1 VKLMIC
7 NISRSLQGG
16 VENIVADLVRKLP
29 SRGIDPVVGLV
40 KGARFNDPE
49 PYRRAFPDLPVE
61 VIDEHGKGTR
71 QARIEALE
79 ASILRVRP
87 DVVLIA
93 RVYDA
98 YAAITRIKHRHG
110 WPRLAVTI
118 QAYEPHYLYDARLYR
133 DHIDLC
139 VTSGELVRQGAI
151 QWSGLPAER
160 VVSIPGGVAAPKV
173 DRIPRSEGAPIRIG
187 YVGRL
192 DPDQKRALD
201 FIGFVQRL
209 NARGL
214 PYTLDLVGSGPAE
227 EAIRNAL
234 TGDIEAGRVR
244 MHGWVPVEEL
254 YRSIYPR
261 LDLFAHFAHTEGV
274 TIAPREAM
282 AHGVVPVISRFVG
295 LAAEGQFLDGENA
308 LTFPVGDLDAA
319 VACVARLMEEPATFE
334 RLSAAAMCSQGG
346 KYSEEGAI
354 DAWADAFKQSL
365 ERPAAGGPLPKI
377 HYPDDGRLAR
387 LGLSPWLAQRARDLL
402 GKRCVHTSGANE
414 WPTGSALIDADA
426 AREIMSIVDAEDR
439 ARAPENP

>member
-1 VKLMIC
+1 MRLLIC

-29 SRGIDPVVGLV
+29 SRGIDPVVGLT
-40 KGARFNDPE
+40 KGARYNDPE
-49 PYRRAFPDLPVE
+49 PYQKAFPDLPV
-61 VIDEHGKGTR
+61 VIIDESGKGTR

-79 ASILRVRP
+79 RSILKVQP

-98 YAAITRIKHRHG
+98 YEAVTRIKHRHG

-133 DHIDLC
+133 NHIDLC
-139 VTSGELVRQGAI
+139 VTSGELVRQGVI
-151 QWSGLPAER
+151 HWSGLAADR
-160 VVSIPGGVAAPKV
+160 VVNIPGGVAAPKV
-173 DRIPRSEGAPIRIG
+173 SRIPRAVGEPIRIG

-192 DPDQKRALD
+192 DPGQKRALD

-227 EAIRNAL
+227 EGIRAAL
-234 TGDIEAGRVR
+234 ADDIRQGRVR
-244 MHGWVPVEEL
+244 MHGWVGVEDL
-254 YRSIYPR
+254 YQRIYPR

-295 LAAEGQFLDGENA
+295 LAAEGQFLDGANA

-319 VACVARLMEEPATFE
+319 VSCVMRLVEEPATFE
-334 RLSAAAMCSQGG
+334 RLSAAAARSQGG
-346 KYSEEGAI
+346 RYSEEGAI
-354 DAWADAFKQSL
+354 DAWADAFKQCL
-365 ERPAAGGPLPKI
+365 ERPVATGQLPRI
-377 HYPDDGRLAR
+377 RHPDDGRLAR
-387 LGLSPWLAQRARDLL
+387 IGLSPWLAQRARDVL
-402 GKRCVHTSGANE
+402 GRRYPHDSGANE
-414 WPTGSALIDADA
+414 WPTGSAMMDSVSAG
-426 AREIMSIVDAEDR
+426 EISAVVDQL
-439 ARAPENP
+439 ENDES